1 MVFDFFEIFGI
12 ICVITKELVMGGN
25 VMSTLIKIGGHYGF
39 LALRQTEDAYSILYR
54 PRKGLF
60 GLCSNVVEILPD
72 KYTWIS
78 LRYRNVRKPELR
90 DAKGKYEFFLPREC
104 FTRNFIGASCEWKY
118 PEVETLVFGDI
129 IEMPNFGDFF
139 GYYIR
144 DDDVVFVVMSVEGVG
159 IISTPLDKTSFI
171 LSTERRKP
179 RVNGFGL
186 VYLPPEFWGRLVAPY

>member
-1 MVFDFFEIFGI
+1 
-12 ICVITKELVMGGN
+12 
-25 VMSTLIKIGGHYGF
+25 MSTLTKIDRNHGF
-39 LALRQTEDAYSILYR
+39 LALQQERNAYSIPYR
-54 PRKGLF
+54 PSKGLF
-60 GLCSNVVEILPD
+60 GLCSKVVEILPD

-78 LRYRNVRKPELR
+78 LKYRDVRKPELR
-90 DAKGKYEFFLPREC
+90 DAKGEYEFLLPRGC
-104 FTRNFIGASCEWKY
+104 FTSNFIGTSCGWKY

-139 GYYIR
+139 GYYVR

-179 RVNGFGL
+179 CVNGFGL
-186 VYLPPEFWGRLVAPY
+186 VYLPPEFWGRLIAPY